1 MPCIVQGGHWCH
13 ITVLSGHAPTEDKSD
28 DTEGQFYE
36 GLRCVL
42 NHYPKY
48 HMKILLKISVQRW
61 GREDI
66 FKVSLQ
72 NESLYQTS
80 NGTGL
85 E

>member
-13 ITVLSGHAPTEDKSD
+13 ITVLSGHVPTEDKSD

-61 GREDI
+61 GGKI
-66 FKVSLQ
+66 FSKCHFRMRVYIKLVMV
-72 NESLYQTS
+72 L
-80 NGTGL
+80 G
-85 E
+85 